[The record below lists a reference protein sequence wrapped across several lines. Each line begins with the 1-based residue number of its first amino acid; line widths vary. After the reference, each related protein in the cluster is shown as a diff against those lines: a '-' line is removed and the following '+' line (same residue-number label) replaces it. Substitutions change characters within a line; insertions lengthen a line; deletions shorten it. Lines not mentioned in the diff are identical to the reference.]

1 MNLTSSESSLL
12 HGDGGVDGGGG
23 GDGSSFATSTP
34 ASAHAA
40 ASPSEAAGDVGTP
53 GRPSRERSMF
63 HDLMRRRMSYDIDN
77 IVIPYRFTEFYW
89 VLPSFNLVL
98 T

>member
-1 MNLTSSESSLL
+1 
-12 HGDGGVDGGGG
+12 
-23 GDGSSFATSTP
+23 
-34 ASAHAA
+34 
-40 ASPSEAAGDVGTP
+40 
-53 GRPSRERSMF
+53 MF

-98 T
+98 LGVTGFYLVSLGFT